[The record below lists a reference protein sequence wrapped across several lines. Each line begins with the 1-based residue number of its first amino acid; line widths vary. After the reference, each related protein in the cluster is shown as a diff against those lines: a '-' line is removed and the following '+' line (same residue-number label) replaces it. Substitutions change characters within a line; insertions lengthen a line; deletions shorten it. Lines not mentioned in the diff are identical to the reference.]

1 MQKQQP
7 SPLVLFYFL
16 SLLLLA
22 TVLMGWLL
30 RPFVSSIILSYL
42 LATIFDPIYLYLK
55 KRMSAQFSSL
65 VTCALIVLL
74 IFVPVILF
82 VGALSKEAYAL
93 FQLTKGT
100 DLAAKFNE
108 FVEGSALLAGFKD
121 LLAGYGIK
129 IEFAALGTE
138 LSKFGGMFALFVYN
152 QASAWAANIL
162 NFIFN
167 FFMMVII
174 IFFLL
179 IDRSRLLSYI
189 LRLSPLPD
197 EHERRLIAKFEE
209 ISKAILIGNGTCGL
223 IQGVAGGL
231 VFAFLGFSSPVIWGV
246 VMGILAFLPIVGIAL
261 IMWPAIFYLLL
272 QGSVAQGLALI
283 GVYILLTLFVEYM
296 LKTKLVGGTVKMH
309 LLLVFL
315 AIIGGLQVFGVMGI
329 IYGPMIVTGFLT
341 LADIYMTNYEEC
353 VRKTGHWQ
361 GQHSLGDQPE
371 GDPDRSVPAKK
382 RTINTK

>member
-30 RPFVSSIILSYL
+30 WPFVSSIILSYL

-55 KRMSAQFSSL
+55 QRMSAQFSSL
-65 VTCALIVLL
+65 VTCVLIVLL
-74 IFVPVILF
+74 IFVPVIFF

-179 IDRSRLLSYI
+179 IDRSRLLAYI
-189 LRLSPLPD
+189 MRLSPLPD

-223 IQGVAGGL
+223 IQGVAGGM

-272 QGSVAQGLALI
+272 QGNVAQGLALI

-353 VRKTGHWQ
+353 VRKTGHWRGEHAQ
-361 GQHSLGDQPE
+361 GDQPD
-371 GDPDRSVPAKK
+371 GDPNRSIAAKK

>member
-1 MQKQQP
+1 MKKQQP
-7 SPLVLFYFL
+7 SPIVLLYFL
-16 SLLLLA
+16 SLMLLA

-30 RPFVSSIILSYL
+30 WPFVSSIILSYL

-55 KRMSAQFSSL
+55 QRMSARFSSL

-100 DLAAKFNE
+100 DLAAKFNA
-108 FVEGSALLAGFKD
+108 FVEGSALLAGFKE
-121 LLAGYGIK
+121 LLAGYGIRL
-129 IEFAALGTE
+129 EVAALGDE
-138 LSKFGGMFALFVYN
+138 LAKFGGMFALFVYN
-152 QASAWAANIL
+152 QASAWAGNIL

-179 IDRSRLLSYI
+179 MDRSRLLNYI
-189 LRLSPLPD
+189 MQLSPLPD

-223 IQGVAGGL
+223 IQGVAGGM

-261 IMWPAIFYLLL
+261 VMWPAIFYLLL
-272 QGSVAQGLALI
+272 QGNVAHGLALI
-283 GVYILLTLFVEYM
+283 AVYIFLTLFVEYM

-341 LADIYMTNYEEC
+341 LADIYMMNYDEC
-353 VRKTGHWQ
+353 VKNSDYWQ
-361 GQHSLGDQPE
+361 GKH
-371 GDPDRSVPAKK
+371 
-382 RTINTK
+382 

>member
-1 MQKQQP
+1 MKKQPP
-7 SPLVLFYFL
+7 SPIVLFYFL
-16 SLLLLA
+16 SLLFLA

-30 RPFVSSIILSYL
+30 WPFISSIILSYL
-42 LATIFDPIYLYLK
+42 LATIFDPVYRYLN

-74 IFVPVILF
+74 IFVPVIFF
-82 VGALSKEAYAL
+82 VGALSREAYDL

-100 DLAAKFNE
+100 DLAGKFNA
-108 FVEGSALLAGFKD
+108 FVEGSALLAGLKG
-121 LLAGYGIK
+121 LLAGYGIR
-129 IEFAALGTE
+129 IEVAALGAE

-162 NFIFN
+162 HFIFN

-179 IDRSRLLSYI
+179 IDRGRLLNY
-189 LRLSPLPD
+189 LMRLSPLPD
-197 EHERRLIAKFEE
+197 EHEKRLISKFEE
-209 ISKAILIGNGTCGL
+209 ISTAILIGNGTCGL

-231 VFAFLGFSSPVIWGV
+231 VFGFLGFSSPVIWGV
-246 VMGILAFLPIVGIAL
+246 MMGILAFLPIVGIAL
-261 IMWPAIFYLLL
+261 VLWPAILFLLL
-272 QGSVAQGLALI
+272 QGNVAHGFVLI
-283 GVYILLTLFVEYM
+283 IVYIFLTLVVEYM

-341 LADIYMTNYEEC
+341 LADIYMIDYDKC
-353 VRKTGHWQ
+353 VKSIFYWK
-361 GQHSLGDQPE
+361 E
-371 GDPDRSVPAKK
+371 GISPTERADDEGLR
-382 RTINTK
+382 

>member
-30 RPFVSSIILSYL
+30 WPFVSIIILSYL

-65 VTCALIVLL
+65 VTCVLIVLL

-179 IDRSRLLSYI
+179 IDRSRLLTYI
-189 LRLSPLPD
+189 MRLSPLPD

-272 QGSVAQGLALI
+272 QGNVAQGLALI

-353 VRKTGHWQ
+353 VRKTCQWQ
-361 GQHSLGDQPE
+361 GEHSQGDQPD
-371 GDPDRSVPAKK
+371 GDPNRSIAAKK
-382 RTINTK
+382 KNH